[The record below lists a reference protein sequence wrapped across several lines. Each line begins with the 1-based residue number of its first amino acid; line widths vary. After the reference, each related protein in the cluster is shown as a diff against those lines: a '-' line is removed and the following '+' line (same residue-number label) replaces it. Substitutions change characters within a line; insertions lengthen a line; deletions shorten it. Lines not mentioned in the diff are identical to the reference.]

1 MSSLAGKRIL
11 VTGGSGFI
19 GSHLTRRL
27 IHEGAKVG
35 ITTKYNSIID
45 NIRLVDVWD
54 RLTVMEADIRNQD
67 SLRQI
72 SGFRPEIIYHLAA
85 YNHVGDSFLHVSEAI
100 DANVKGTANLLE
112 AYDGFERFIYTSTSE
127 VYGHQSSVPFSE
139 DLCPRP
145 VSPYAVGKYGGE
157 LYCRI
162 RLEQSDKRIVVIRP
176 FNAYGPYQSPRAVI
190 AEVILTCLAGKPVFA
205 TEGKQTRDFN
215 FVENL
220 VDGFILAG
228 ERDEALGEIINL
240 GSGMEISIRDL
251 ILEIHRLTNSRSE
264 LHIGALDYRPTE
276 IWRMFAANSRAGS
289 LLGWS
294 SRVDFKEGMRR
305 TVSWYRAYLEQ
316 FGDPLSPLGRLGA
329 FSAAPPAPPP
339 GG

>member
-1 MSSLAGKRIL
+1 MSSLAGKRVL

-27 IHEGAKVG
+27 VREGAKVG
-35 ITTKYNSIID
+35 ILTKYNSIID

-54 RLTVMEADIRNQD
+54 QLTVIEADIRNHD
-67 SLRQI
+67 SLKQVAE
-72 SGFRPEIIYHLAA
+72 FRPSIIYHLAA
-85 YNHVGDSFLHVSEAI
+85 YNHVGDSFLHVSEAL
-100 DANVKGTANLLE
+100 DSNVKGTANLLE
-112 AYDGFERFIYTSTSE
+112 SYDGYDRFVYTSTSE
-127 VYGHQSSVPFSE
+127 VYGHQSMVPFSE

-162 RLEQSDKRIVVIRP
+162 RLERSDKRIVIVRP

-190 AEVILTCLAGKPVFA
+190 AEVILTCLAGKPVYA

-215 FVENL
+215 YVANL

-228 ERDEALGEIINL
+228 EREEALGEIINV

-251 ILEIHRLTNSRSE
+251 IVEIHRLTNSRSE
-264 LHIGALDYRPTE
+264 LHVGALEYRPTE
-276 IWRMFAANSRAGS
+276 IWRMFAGNSRAKS
-289 LLGWS
+289 LLGWT
-294 SRVDFKEGMRR
+294 SRIDFKEGLRH
-305 TVSWYRAYLEQ
+305 TISWYRAYLDQ
-316 FGDPLSPLGRLGA
+316 YMNHASPLHRLGA
-329 FSAAPPAPPP
+329 FSLAPAEASPN
-339 GG
+339 G